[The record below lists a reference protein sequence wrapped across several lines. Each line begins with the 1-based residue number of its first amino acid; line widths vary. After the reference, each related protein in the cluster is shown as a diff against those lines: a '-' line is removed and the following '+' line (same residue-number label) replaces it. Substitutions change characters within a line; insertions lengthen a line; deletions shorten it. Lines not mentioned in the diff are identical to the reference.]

1 MTFILNSRNI
11 IGVVLIADKIV
22 TNQTDELNF
31 YFAENLISVLDNI
44 MIGSSDGKNNAVAVE
59 VTDTKYL
66 NRLTIFRKGNFVKL
80 PQSSESERVCNLGSG

>member
-44 MIGSSDGKNNAVAVE
+44 MIGSS
-59 VTDTKYL
+59 
-66 NRLTIFRKGNFVKL
+66 
-80 PQSSESERVCNLGSG
+80 GSG